1 MSKTAVIRCV
11 LSLIL
16 IGYVAWALVWAN
28 RMAAGEMCAGI
39 DVHVLH
45 SPASRNF
52 VTPAEVK
59 SLLSEWKLDS
69 TGIPLHTID
78 TRHIEESLEGIDNI
92 EHVNMERLA
101 DRRLRLTVTP
111 MQPVARIF
119 DQRGQSYYI
128 NRQGKRLTANAR
140 FRLDVPIVTGTF
152 DSVRTPVSLLPLIN
166 RIARDSAWNAIVSHV
181 AVEPGSRD
189 VILVPMIRGHVINL
203 GDPDDIDDKL
213 KRVMLMYHKV
223 MPVKGWDYY
232 DTISVKWRG
241 QVVATRRQKSIP
253 EPLIRFDQADD
264 EIYEEDVNSMLTSTA
279 SDTASIAGAVKK
291 R

>member
-16 IGYVAWALVWAN
+16 IGYLVWAFIWT
-28 RMAAGEMCAGI
+28 GEMSAREVCAGI
-39 DVHVLH
+39 DVEVLH

-52 VTPAEVK
+52 VTPAEVR
-59 SLLSEWKLDS
+59 SLLAEWKLDS
-69 TGIPLHTID
+69 VGIPLQTID
-78 TRHIEESLEGIDNI
+78 TQRIEESLEGIDNI
-92 EHVNMERLA
+92 EHANAERLA

-111 MQPVARIF
+111 MQPVARVF
-119 DQRGQSYYI
+119 DARGGSYYI

-140 FRLDVPIVTGTF
+140 FRIDVPIITGSF

-166 RIARDSAWNAIVSHV
+166 RISSDSAWNAIVSHV
-181 AVEPGSRD
+181 AVEPRTRD
-189 VILVPMIRGHVINL
+189 VLLIPMIRGHVINL

-223 MPVKGWDYY
+223 MPVKGWNYY

-253 EPLIRFDQADD
+253 EPLIRFDRADD
-264 EIYEEDVNSMLTSTA
+264 EIYEEDVNSMLTTTG
-279 SDTASIAGAVKK
+279 SDTVTIAGNPKK

>member
-16 IGYVAWALVWAN
+16 IGYLAWALIWVN
-28 RMAAGEMCAGI
+28 RMAASEVCAGI
-39 DVHVLH
+39 DVNVLH
-45 SPASRNF
+45 SPTSRDF

-69 TGIPLHTID
+69 TDIPLQTID
-78 TRHIEESLEGIDNI
+78 TRRIEESLEAIDNI
-92 EHVNMERLA
+92 EHANVERLA

-119 DQRGQSYYI
+119 DQRGLSYYI

-166 RIARDSAWNAIVSHV
+166 RISRDSAWNAIVSHV
-181 AVEPGSRD
+181 SVEPGSRD

-203 GDPDDIDDKL
+203 GDPDDLDDKL

-223 MPVKGWDYY
+223 MPVKGWNYY

-264 EIYEEDVNSMLTSTA
+264 EIYEEDVNSMLTATG
-279 SDTASIAGAVKK
+279 SDTASIVGPMKK